1 MNSINRQTG
10 MTFIGLCLVL
20 GLIAFFAL
28 TAMKLFPLYNE
39 KFQVVKAMESVSRL
53 PEANKLNAR
62 DFRKYFI
69 RNLDIGDVTTFNDNN
84 VKDFLM
90 LNKIK
95 GSKSKLLS
103 LKYEIRGDLFGEL
116 DIILNF
122 DNAIE
127 IPGN

>member
-10 MTFIGLCLVL
+10 ITFIGLCLVL

-39 KFQVVKAMESVSRL
+39 KIQVVKAMESVTAR
-53 PEANKLNAR
+53 PDVTKLSAAEM
-62 DFRKYFI
+62 RKYFL
-69 RNLDIGDVTTFNDNN
+69 RNLEVGDVDSLNEDN
-84 VKDFLM
+84 VKDLLK

-95 GSKSKLLS
+95 GSKNKLLS
-103 LKYEIRGDLFGEL
+103 LSYEIRGPLFGEL

-122 DNAIE
+122 DKAIE